1 MQGLVHLP
9 DGTPVKGLHPRNAYV
24 RVGAPVAGGEKVHW
38 RVEAAS
44 NPDLE
49 ASGVPF
55 RPTPMGERA
64 TAGEAPQYVLGEM
77 RLAVFD
83 ETVWNLVMDLEVLGE
98 LMAELPLDGA
108 RRWEILRAVGRALDA
123 VDLQDVNGT
132 ARAARDELA
141 GVLAAPAAPRRI
153 ASVPS
158 GMPTS
163 TPPGC
168 GRCARRSARWPVP
181 PRT

>member
-1 MQGLVHLP
+1 M
-9 DGTPVKGLHPRNAYV
+9 
-24 RVGAPVAGGEKVHW
+24 AGGEQVHW

-44 NPDLE
+44 NPDID
-49 ASGVPF
+49 AGGVPF
-55 RPTPMGERA
+55 RPTSMGERA
-64 TAGEAPQYVLGEM
+64 TAGEAIQYVLGEM

-108 RRWEILRAVGRALDA
+108 RRWEILRAVGRAQDA

-132 ARAARDELA
+132 AGAARDELA
-141 GVLAAPAAPRRI
+141 GVRPRPRPPRRT
-153 ASVPS
+153 ASALS
-158 GMPTS
+158 GMLTS

-168 GRCARRSARWPVP
+168 GRCARPSARWPVP